1 MIRVLLKLEGL
12 AVFLACLFV
21 YNKLEASWPLF
32 FILWLAPDLSLIGYL
47 IDKHCGAILYNLAHT
62 YLFTLSIAFAG
73 MAMQNNLLI
82 AIGVIFTSHIG
93 LDRLLGFGLKY
104 DSGFKDSHL
113 QRV

>member
-12 AVFLACLFV
+12 AVFLACLFA
-21 YNKLEASWPLF
+21 YNKLEVSWSLF
-32 FILWLAPDLSLIGYL
+32 FILWLAPDLSMIGYL
-47 IDKHCGAILYNLAHT
+47 ISKQRGAVLYNLVHT
-62 YLFTLSIAFAG
+62 YLFSLSIVFAG
-73 MAMQNNLLI
+73 VVMQNNLLI

-104 DSGFKDSHL
+104 GSGFKDSHL